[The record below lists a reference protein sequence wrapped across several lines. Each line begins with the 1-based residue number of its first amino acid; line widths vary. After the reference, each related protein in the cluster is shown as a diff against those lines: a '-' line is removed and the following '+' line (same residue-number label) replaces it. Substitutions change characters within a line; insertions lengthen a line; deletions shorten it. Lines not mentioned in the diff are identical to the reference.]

1 MYCGVV
7 ITSCTE
13 IYGFLAKGIPQKGTL
28 SL

>member
-7 ITSCTE
+7 ITSWTD
-13 IYGFLAKGIPQKGTL
+13 IYGFLAKGIPQKGKP